1 LRRRPS
7 RTASLSRWT
16 RARGRRSSTS
26 WLAAA
31 QCKRVGFLYGK
42 WVEDDAGQPGV
53 EVHAIFE
60 PKQESSAEE
69 IVLLDDP
76 EMDAKLA
83 GLSQM
88 LGLQRV
94 GVMIAH
100 PARQYAFSVNE
111 IILAAKLHG
120 EAVAADPE
128 KGKYFVTMKA
138 RPVLQEEENIEGY
151 ATMEAY
157 QVTDQCVELCTREE
171 PAFSQSNTDPRVA
184 KTAKDSCFVVEKK
197 EQRKAT
203 MEFFTARVFDISRPF
218 NSFLGSGFPVENRP
232 TEPQSSQSMA
242 SYLRQRRDRRPPERF
257 VRTVSDLHF
266 LLFLCNV
273 LDMKADMPVLCNKV
287 VEGSGELDE
296 GFKLMI
302 DCYAGL

>member
-1 LRRRPS
+1 
-7 RTASLSRWT
+7 
-16 RARGRRSSTS
+16 
-26 WLAAA
+26 
-31 QCKRVGFLYGK
+31 
-42 WVEDDAGQPGV
+42 
-53 EVHAIFE
+53 
-60 PKQESSAEE
+60 
-69 IVLLDDP
+69 
-76 EMDAKLA
+76 
-83 GLSQM
+83 M
-88 LGLQRV
+88 LGLHRV

-111 IILAAKLHG
+111 IILAAKMHG
-120 EAVAADPE
+120 EAVKADPD

-157 QVTDQCVELCTREE
+157 QVTDQSVDLCGRDE
-171 PAFSQSNTDPRVA
+171 PAFSQSKTDPRVA
-184 KTAKDSCFVVEKK
+184 KTREDSCFIVEKK

-203 MEFFTARVFDISRPF
+203 MEFFTARVFDITRPF
-218 NSFLGSGFPVENRP
+218 TSFLGTGFPTENRP
-232 TEPQSSQSMA
+232 TEPQTSHSMA
-242 SYLRQRRDRRPPERF
+242 MYLRQRRDRRPPEAF

-296 GFKLMI
+296 GFQLMI
-302 DCYAGL
+302 NCYAGL